1 MESSP
6 RKSRTLSSSSRRTRE
21 EYAGKDRVGTRR
33 KVSSKDKNNSRVL
46 GLIAGMGQLPVSIA
60 AEAKKMGYYVVGIAL
75 QPPADESLRPV
86 TDEFHKVRIGSF
98 GGLLA
103 LLKKLAVTE
112 AVMAGKIPKKLL
124 YENKK
129 NLIPDIKAVKLIFSL
144 KDRADDSIMNAVVN
158 ELEKNNITVHKTTT
172 FTKNLLAPEGL
183 LTRHKPSREDMQD
196 IEFGWEIAKKIG
208 QLDIGQTVVVKKRAV
223 MAVEA
228 IEGTDE
234 AIQRGGALAQ
244 KGAVVIKVSKP
255 QQDMRF
261 DVPAVG
267 IDTLSSMKKAG
278 AKVLAL
284 EAAKCIIVD
293 KEYFLKEADRAGIA
307 VIGINPEHS

>member
-1 MESSP
+1 MPVKAAVSGQRSAVSKENAAP
-6 RKSRTLSSSSRRTRE
+6 RML
-21 EYAGKDRVGTRR
+21 A
-33 KVSSKDKNNSRVL
+33 
-46 GLIAGMGQLPVSIA
+46 LIAGMGQLPLSIA
-60 AEAKKMGYYVVGIAL
+60 AEAKKIGYYVIGIAL

-86 TDEFHKVRIGSF
+86 TDEFYKVRIGSF
-98 GGLLA
+98 GGLLS
-103 LLKKLAVTE
+103 LLKKLSVTE

-129 NLIPDIKAVKLIFSL
+129 NLIPDIQAMKLIFSL
-144 KDRADDSIMNAVVN
+144 KDRADDSIMNAVVK
-158 ELEKNNITVHKTTT
+158 ELEKNNITIHKTTT
-172 FTKNLLAPEGL
+172 FTKDLLATEGV
-183 LTRHKPSREDMQD
+183 LTRHKPSKDDMKD
-196 IEFGWEIAKKIG
+196 IEFGWAIAKKIG

-234 AIQRGGALAQ
+234 AIMRGGTLAL
-244 KGAVVIKVSKP
+244 KDAVVIKVSKP

-267 IDTLSSMKKAG
+267 IDTLLSMKKAG

-284 EAAKCIIVD
+284 EAEKCIIVD
-293 KEYFLKEADRAGIA
+293 KEHFLKEADKAGIA
-307 VIGINPEHS
+307 VIGIKPDNI

>member
-1 MESSP
+1 MPVKAPPPNP
-6 RKSRTLSSSSRRTRE
+6 RI
-21 EYAGKDRVGTRR
+21 
-33 KVSSKDKNNSRVL
+33 L
-46 GLIAGMGQLPVSIA
+46 GLIAGMGQLPLAIA

-86 TDEFHKVRIGSF
+86 TDDFHKVRIGSF
-98 GGLLA
+98 GGLLS
-103 LLKKLAVTE
+103 LLKKLSVTE

-124 YENKK
+124 YENKR
-129 NLIPDIKAVKLIFSL
+129 NLIPDLQAMKLIFKL
-144 KDRADDSIMNAVVN
+144 KDRADDSIMKAVVN
-158 ELEKNNITVHKTTT
+158 ELEKNNITIHKTTT
-172 FTKNLLAPEGL
+172 FTKNLLAPEGV
-183 LTRHKPSREDMQD
+183 LTRHKPSSDDMKD
-196 IEFGWEIAKKIG
+196 IEFGWAIAKKIG

-234 AIQRGGALAQ
+234 TILRGGALAQ
-244 KGAVVIKVSKP
+244 KDAVVIKVSKP

-267 IDTLSSMKKAG
+267 IGTLRSMKKSG

-284 EAAKCIIVD
+284 EAGKCIVVD
-293 KEYFLKEADRAGIA
+293 KEHFLKEADKAGIA
-307 VIGINPEHS
+307 VIGINPENI